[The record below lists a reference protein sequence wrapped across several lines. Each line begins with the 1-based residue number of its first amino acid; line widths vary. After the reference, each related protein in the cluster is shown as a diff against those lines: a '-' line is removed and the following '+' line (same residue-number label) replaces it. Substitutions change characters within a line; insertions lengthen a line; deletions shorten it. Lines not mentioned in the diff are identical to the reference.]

1 MKKNK
6 NEKLFD
12 SIKERYVQA
21 YLKSNGKPVT
31 SITYKKGYIYLL
43 SDSISESKYRIHK
56 FVEMLEELERRI
68 TPEENNLNKQ

>member
-1 MKKNK
+1 MKKKNK

-21 YLKSNGKPVT
+21 YLESNGKPVT
-31 SITYKKGYIYLL
+31 SITYKKGYVHILT
-43 SDSISESKYRIHK
+43 DSINESKYRVHK

-68 TPEENNLNKQ
+68 ETPEEK